1 MRLHLTMAIGI
12 YLGSVFLMPAAAQ
25 DRVDN
30 TDGIIES
37 TGTVVPARTVDIS
50 ARFDGLLTKI
60 NFVTGQFVEKGALL
74 FEFRQVE
81 YQLCL
86 EKDRAKLTRAEAQ
99 LRLADLLFDNKKKL
113 RGVASEI
120 QVREA
125 EAARDI
131 AAADVA
137 EARAAVEIA
146 EGVVKDMKLYAPISG
161 IVSRLFVVEGT
172 YITKMARQQSSLAQ
186 ITQRDPIGVVSRV
199 PLDAYRAAVEVLR
212 SGRQPNGELEVSLV
226 SNGGKFPQA
235 GRIAGGGYELI
246 PGTQTVEILSEFPN
260 PRDLLR
266 PGQTVTLQFRTKSDG
281 SAPSPLSQSMAL
293 HHPCHRPSS
302 APISLRPEWP
312 NSCGTR

>member
-1 MRLHLTMAIGI
+1 MQKGTARFNTRRAMRVHLTMAIGI
-12 YLGSVFLMPAAAQ
+12 YIGSAFLTPAAAQ
-25 DRVDN
+25 DRLEN
-30 TDGIIES
+30 KDGIIES
-37 TGTVVPARTVDIS
+37 TGIVVPARTVDIS

-60 NFVTGQFVEKGALL
+60 NFVPGQFVEKGALL

-86 EKDRAKLTRAEAQ
+86 EKDRAKLRRAEAQ
-99 LRLADLLFDNKKKL
+99 LHLAELLFDNKKKL

-120 QVREA
+120 QLREA

-131 AAADVA
+131 AAADAA
-137 EARAAVEIA
+137 EARAAVEMA
-146 EGVVKDMKLYAPISG
+146 EGVMKDMKLYAPISG
-161 IVSRLFVVEGT
+161 IVSRSFVVEGT

-199 PLDAYRAAVEVLR
+199 PLDAYRATVEVLR
-212 SGRQPNGELEVSLV
+212 SGQQPNGELEVSLAL
-226 SNGGKFPQA
+226 SNGGKFSQA

-266 PGQTVTLQFRTKSDG
+266 PGQTVTLQFKTKSDVI
-281 SAPSPLSQSMAL
+281 APSLSL
-293 HHPCHRPSS
+293 TSS
-302 APISLRPEWP
+302 NLVRRHEQ
-312 NSCGTR
+312 